1 MSLLDLWNPPSI
13 STEHARVVVRMD
25 MHSPVEEPRPR
36 RRKSKLAADTAE
48 RRRQASTRFRQR
60 HGEKLLVR
68 RRIQARQKRIALLQ
82 AEIAVLERELER
94 LEAA

>member
-1 MSLLDLWNPPSI
+1 MSLLDLFNPPSI
-13 STEHARVVVRMD
+13 STENARVVILTNMNGPLED
-25 MHSPVEEPRPR
+25 PRPR
-36 RRKSKLAADTAE
+36 RRKSKPAADTKE

-68 RRIQARQKRIALLQ
+68 RRIQWRKRRIELLQ
-82 AEIAVLERELER
+82 AELVLLERELER

>member
-13 STEHARVVVRMD
+13 STENARVVMLTN
-25 MHSPVEEPRPR
+25 MNAPVEEPRPR

-82 AEIAVLERELER
+82 AELVLLERELER

>member
-13 STEHARVVVRMD
+13 STDNARVVMLTN
-25 MHSPVEEPRPR
+25 MNAPIEEPRPR
-36 RRKSKLAADTAE
+36 RRKPKPAADTAE

-68 RRIQARQKRIALLQ
+68 RRIQARQKRIELLQ
-82 AEIAVLERELER
+82 AEIAVLERELAR
-94 LEAA
+94 LEVA

>member
-13 STEHARVVVRMD
+13 STENARVVMLTN
-25 MHSPVEEPRPR
+25 MNAPVEEPRPR

-48 RRRQASTRFRQR
+48 RRRQASTRFRHR

-82 AEIAVLERELER
+82 AELVLLERELER